1 MPVVGIRDMSVRSI
15 QTSWPLSLSW
25 RGFKWFHHCLPSFNI
40 FLHSSPSNEKSS
52 VAMKNGKKQKLKQI
66 KHQMYQQMRVATGE
80 SYLWVIWIVFNSRMT
95 ILKSLTMKWWYQNHK
110 ILFRWFPPETEV
122 DQTRFNSLLQKSF
135 IAVLI
140 HLQLLLGYYFLR
152 NSWFESICL
161 NISKIRCRSK
171 FGRNRRAV
179 LWPFFRNL
187 SLHDFK
193 KLQLARDRSSRQ
205 QQNSPDRFISQTVVL
220 GLTKMHEMAWTN
232 RRTRLVPS

>member
-1 MPVVGIRDMSVRSI
+1 MVPSLLAII
-15 QTSWPLSLSW
+15 QYFSAFFSKQ
-25 RGFKWFHHCLPSFNI
+25 RKIICC
-40 FLHSSPSNEKSS
+40 NEKW
-52 VAMKNGKKQKLKQI
+52 KKAKIEADQASDVSTDEGG
-66 KHQMYQQMRVATGE
+66 YR
-80 SYLWVIWIVFNSRMT
+80 WVISMSHLNRVFNSRMT